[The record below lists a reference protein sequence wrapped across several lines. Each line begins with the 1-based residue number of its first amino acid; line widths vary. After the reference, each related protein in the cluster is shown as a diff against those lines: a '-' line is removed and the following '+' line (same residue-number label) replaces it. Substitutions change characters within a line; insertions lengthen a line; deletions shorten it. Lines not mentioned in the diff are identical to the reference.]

1 MIELENEVG
10 RKGERREL
18 EGLGVSSKKK
28 KKNNNKKTKP
38 CALVREALRS
48 LGSKRLCRLVLCG
61 LRFLEL

>member
-28 KKNNNKKTKP
+28 KNQKKKKTSWE
-38 CALVREALRS
+38 CYIYTQLFNTTVETERS
-48 LGSKRLCRLVLCG
+48 LPGQRRQSNT
-61 LRFLEL
+61 E

>member
-28 KKNNNKKTKP
+28 TKKKNH
-38 CALVREALRS
+38 VHM
-48 LGSKRLCRLVLCG
+48 
-61 LRFLEL
+61 

>member
-28 KKNNNKKTKP
+28 TKKKNKAKHWSKEMQAHVIIKRKGFILNP
-38 CALVREALRS
+38 LSSS
-48 LGSKRLCRLVLCG
+48 LWISS
-61 LRFLEL
+61 

>member
-28 KKNNNKKTKP
+28 NQKKKKKKTM
-38 CALVREALRS
+38 CTCERS
-48 LGSKRLCRLVLCG
+48 AEKSWK
-61 LRFLEL
+61 

>member
-28 KKNNNKKTKP
+28 NQKKKKP

>member
-1 MIELENEVG
+1 MIELKNEVG

-28 KKNNNKKTKP
+28 NQKKKKKKP
-38 CALVREALRS
+38 CALVREVLRS

>member
-28 KKNNNKKTKP
+28 TKKKNHVHLWEK
-38 CALVREALRS
+38 CWE
-48 LGSKRLCRLVLCG
+48 VLEVKD
-61 LRFLEL
+61 FVDWSFAA

>member
-28 KKNNNKKTKP
+28 NQKKKKKKNHVH
-38 CALVREALRS
+38 LWE
-48 LGSKRLCRLVLCG
+48 KRWEVLEVKD
-61 LRFLEL
+61 FVDWSFAA